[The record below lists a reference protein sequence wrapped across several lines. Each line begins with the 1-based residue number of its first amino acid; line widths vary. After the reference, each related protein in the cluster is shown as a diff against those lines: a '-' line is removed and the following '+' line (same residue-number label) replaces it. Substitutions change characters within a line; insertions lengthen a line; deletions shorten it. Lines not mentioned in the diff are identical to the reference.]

1 MMRSAHAILLAP
13 FTTPL
18 AAMPSRLSIE
28 PNKMLHLSFHRVSL
42 LLLAITTGSTLQA
55 QAPSIQITPSQETG
69 WQQLSEPDFVRV
81 NGDDKT
87 LVWDGTV
94 AYGSGLPIGVTR
106 TKDIIENFEL
116 LIQWRHMTSA
126 GNSGVFAWV
135 DPSALENLPPGEL
148 PKSGIEV
155 QMLDHGYIEKYKQS
169 TGRDPD
175 FFTTNGDIFAVG
187 KSTMKPF
194 PPLSPNGSRSFPKKK
209 MSKGVGEW
217 NQYYVRG
224 INGEIRL
231 WVNGEEVSGGREC
244 NPRSGY
250 LCLESEGAPIEFRE
264 IYLRKLP

>member
-1 MMRSAHAILLAP
+1 MMR
-13 FTTPL
+13 
-18 AAMPSRLSIE
+18 PS
-28 PNKMLHLSFHRVSL
+28 LHLISFVAFALVADSALR
-42 LLLAITTGSTLQA
+42 A
-55 QAPSIQITPSQETG
+55 QSPTIQITPSPQTG
-69 WQQLSEPDFVRV
+69 WQQLSEADFVRV
-81 NGDDKT
+81 NGDEKT

-106 TKDIIENFEL
+106 TKELIENFEL

-135 DPSALENLPPGEL
+135 DPAALENLPPGEL

-155 QMLDHGYIEKYKQS
+155 QMLDHGYIEKYRKS

-194 PPLSPNGSRSFPKKK
+194 PPLSPNGSRSFPKKNL
-209 MSKGVGEW
+209 SKGFGEW

-231 WVNGEEVSGGREC
+231 WVNGEEVSGGSDC
-244 NPRSGY
+244 NPGSGY

-264 IYLRKLP
+264 IYLRRLP